1 MLKNI
6 FLILIG
12 FIIGFIVG
20 VLFKEKLISFIIKS
34 EPKVGISRHQT
45 DFKKQLKLEFPNQK
59 HYFYSNIISSYEHS
73 ILNGQDPSIIVL
85 ASNSENSKNTNC
97 VARKLSKMLI
107 RGDSNLEDS
116 VINSTKLSCLND
128 EEAKEE
134 LDKRLVDIF
143 QNLNEKIAL
152 IEDIQDLP
160 DKSMIL
166 FHSYGDDKSNAKFKG
181 IIIIFTFNFKGEI
194 ENREMSDKDMTLFIE
209 QKLNDKL
216 NQSFHYDQLNALF
229 TRIANNL
236 VLIQIENNCQ

>member
-1 MLKNI
+1 MCCK
-6 FLILIG
+6 
-12 FIIGFIVG
+12 
-20 VLFKEKLISFIIKS
+20 
-34 EPKVGISRHQT
+34 KVAEGA
-45 DFKKQLKLEFPNQK
+45 K
-59 HYFYSNIISSYEHS
+59 
-73 ILNGQDPSIIVL
+73 V
-85 ASNSENSKNTNC
+85 
-97 VARKLSKMLI
+97 LI

-116 VINSTKLSCLND
+116 VINSTKLSSLND

-134 LDKRLVDIF
+134 LDKRLVYIF